1 MFGGFLTL
9 SDMVAGELRLNK
21 LPDRGLDFGNLIE
34 AFRFTPAACEGLR
47 SLVKV
52 ALAPGFIIFLTRTSP
67 LETLRIDC
75 RTEGVLPRLSL
86 EPVLLTE

>member
-9 SDMVAGELRLNK
+9 SDMLAGELRLNK

-34 AFRFTPAACEGLR
+34 AFRFTAACEGLR

-75 RTEGVLPRLSL
+75 RMEGVLPRLSL